1 MSTPPPSEPA
11 GVELGTVEA
20 GEEDFGS
27 LRPRPEEYS
36 GVDGAVLNLLL
47 NDGLPLLPVQWD
59 VFNDWTPLIGCFGSW
74 RSGKTRGGALKT
86 LQVAA
91 ENPWTPL
98 FRDSHPTSLVMT
110 ESHRVIRDSA
120 YREMKALLPPE
131 LILKEWTSSN
141 RFAIRLVNGH
151 EIVFRPWLGKM
162 EGLSACSVWLDEA
175 HKLDGPDGPEPMW
188 RNIVMRASDPRAKRR
203 VTTVTGLPEYG
214 WLSEKFDQPN
224 SQDRSTYLCSLEQN
238 FYLTP
243 DVVASLYAST
253 TAEEADL
260 VIKGLWRKPPTVVFY
275 AFSNVAAPRG
285 NLVNF
290 TGQTRLPVDISID
303 LGDKGAILV
312 FQRIRVQC
320 RGPAGEHYTS
330 QGLVVVDELLPEQVS
345 VRSALR
351 TLFNTRPW
359 KLGPGSKVYVDPK
372 ADRDELEAVRAE
384 VGAGKPG
391 GPKIVKRKAEEDA
404 YYTEYGIRCVNSAF
418 RDLTGNRRLFV
429 CAHLPRGARSIIPS
443 LLSQK
448 RSAKTGR
455 VVRDNVTDHVL
466 DCLRYAVADQLP
478 LYSMTT
484 RVQQRAA

>member
-1 MSTPPPSEPA
+1 MSIPTPSEA
-11 GVELGTVEA
+11 GAEIGTVEG

-36 GVDGAVLNLLL
+36 DVDGAVLNLIL

-59 VFNDWTPLIGCFGSW
+59 IYNDWTPLIGCFGSW

-86 LQVAA
+86 LQVAT

-120 YREMKALLPPE
+120 YREMKALLPTE

-188 RNIVMRASDPRAKRR
+188 ANIKMRASDPRAKRR
-203 VTTVTGLPEYG
+203 ITTVTGLPEYG

-224 SQDRSTYLCSLEQN
+224 SQDRATYLCSLRDN
-238 FYLTP
+238 FYLTE
-243 DVVASLYAST
+243 DVIASLYAST
-253 TAEEADL
+253 TKEEAQ
-260 VIKGLWRKPPTVVFY
+260 VVVEGKWRKPPTVVFY
-275 AFSNVAAPRG
+275 AFTNLEAPRG
-285 NLVNF
+285 NLVSF
-290 TGQTRLPVDISID
+290 RGRPSLPVDISID

-312 FQRIRVQC
+312 LQRIRVAC
-320 RGPAGEHYTS
+320 RGPNGEPYVS
-330 QGLVVVDELLPEQVS
+330 NGLVVVDELLPEQVS
-345 VRSALR
+345 VKAALR
-351 TLFNTRPW
+351 NLFRVTPW
-359 KLGPGSKVYVDPK
+359 KLTASSKVYVDPK
-372 ADRDELEAVRAE
+372 ADRDELEAIREE
-384 VGAGKPG
+384 VKAGTQG
-391 GPKIVKRKAEEDA
+391 GPRIIKRKAEEDA
-404 YYTEYGIRCVNSAF
+404 YYTEYGIRAVNSAF
-418 RDLTGNRRLFV
+418 CDLTGNRRLFV
-429 CAHLPRGARSIIPS
+429 CAHLPRGARSIIPA

-466 DCLRYAVADQLP
+466 DCLRYPVADQLP

-484 RVQQRAA
+484 RVQNRAA